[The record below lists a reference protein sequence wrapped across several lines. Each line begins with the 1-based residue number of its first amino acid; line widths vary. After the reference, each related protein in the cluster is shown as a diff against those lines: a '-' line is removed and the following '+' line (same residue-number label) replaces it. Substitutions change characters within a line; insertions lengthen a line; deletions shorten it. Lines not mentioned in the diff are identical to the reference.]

1 MTRLLKIEKGRGP
14 DLEIFVIS
22 VSKFLHFWIQRG
34 RKPRKY
40 RRFKKFWELLFLA
53 CAETFKEKVE
63 NYRNWLLIDFLEDF

>member
-1 MTRLLKIEKGRGP
+1 MDRTIDIGQTSPMTRLLKIEKGRGP

-40 RRFKKFWELLFLA
+40 RGFKKF
-53 CAETFKEKVE
+53 
-63 NYRNWLLIDFLEDF
+63 